1 MNHFKKP
8 LPPKGRDA
16 RVSVP
21 LAVPVEPERPA
32 PPKPAMTAVE
42 DYIAENGH
50 KEMPRATAVYQLLVG
65 LVVVATGLYWSLW
78 ALGVVG
84 GGTMTEMTKGE
95 RLKYCLKEAAGN
107 PVAYGL
113 CRIRLGGR

>member
-8 LPPKGRDA
+8 LPPKGRHA

-21 LAVPVEPERPA
+21 VAVPVEPERPA
-32 PPKPAMTAVE
+32 PPKPAMTAE
-42 DYIAENGH
+42 TDYIAENGH

-65 LVVVATGLYWSLW
+65 LVVMATSLYWLLW

-84 GGTMTEMTKGE
+84 GGGTMTKGE
-95 RLKYCLKEAAGN
+95 RVTYCLKEAAGN

-113 CRIRLGGR
+113 CRIRMGGR

>member
-16 RVSVP
+16 RV
-21 LAVPVEPERPA
+21 AVPVAGPVESERPA
-32 PPKPAMTAVE
+32 PPEPGMTAVA
-42 DYIAENGH
+42 DYIAENGQ
-50 KEMPRATAVYQLLVG
+50 KGMPRAKAVYQLLVG
-65 LVVVATGLYWSLW
+65 LGVMATGLYWLLW

-95 RLKYCLKEAAGN
+95 RVRYCLKEAAGN

-113 CRIRLGGR
+113 CRIRMGGR